1 MVAWGGFGKILDVIG
16 KGFGKILD
24 VIGKI
29 GSVAAPI
36 VSTLVPGAAP
46 IVQAASGLI
55 SSISDATRRK
65 QTTPVLTGQKSIQF
79 TRTTADNGFN
89 QPQLTDD
96 LSGLSSANSFNSIRP
111 GQNGHGVRRILPG
124 QNGHGVRKTNPK
136 IQLV

>member
-1 MVAWGGFGKILDVIG
+1 MVAWG
-16 KGFGKILD
+16 GFGKILD

-65 QTTPVLTGQKSIQF
+65 QTTPVLTGQKSIAF
-79 TRTTADNGFN
+79 TRTTNDNGFN
-89 QPQLTDD
+89 QQQPIPTD
-96 LSGLSSANSFNSIRP
+96 GLSDMNYANSFNSIRP

-124 QNGHGVRKTNPK
+124 QDGHGVRKTNPK
-136 IQLV
+136 IQFV

>member
-1 MVAWGGFGKILDVIG
+1 MVAWG
-16 KGFGKILD
+16 GFGKILD

-55 SSISDATRRK
+55 GAISGATK
-65 QTTPVLTGQKSIQF
+65 PKTTPVLTGQKSIAF
-79 TRTTADNGFN
+79 TRTTNDNGFN
-89 QPQLTDD
+89 QQQPVPTD
-96 LSGLSSANSFNSIRP
+96 GLSDMNYANSFNSIRP

-124 QNGHGVRKTNPK
+124 QDGHGVRKTNPK
-136 IQLV
+136 IQFV

>member
-1 MVAWGGFGKILDVIG
+1 MVAWG
-16 KGFGKILD
+16 GFGKILD

-55 SSISDATRRK
+55 GAISGATK
-65 QTTPVLTGQKSIQF
+65 PKTTPVLTGQKSIQF

>member
-1 MVAWGGFGKILDVIG
+1 MGRFRQNFGCNRQ
-16 KGFGKILD
+16 
-24 VIGKI
+24 
-29 GSVAAPI
+29 VAAPI

-55 SSISDATRRK
+55 GAISGATK
-65 QTTPVLTGQKSIQF
+65 PKTTPVLTGQKSIQF
-79 TRTTADNGFN
+79 TRTTA
-89 QPQLTDD
+89 D

>member
-1 MVAWGGFGKILDVIG
+1 MGRFRQN
-16 KGFGKILD
+16 
-24 VIGKI
+24 
-29 GSVAAPI
+29 
-36 VSTLVPGAAP
+36 P

-55 SSISDATRRK
+55 GAISGATK
-65 QTTPVLTGQKSIQF
+65 PKTTPVLTGQKSIQF